1 MDVVLGRLGA
11 GHKAGGNGEEERPT
25 ERVVILMHK
34 VFQLPS
40 GALCRLIA
48 LSLTLLILFVKP
60 DQEWSLAME
69 LIDITIR
76 KKDTCLN
83 AGLLS
88 RCVSKVGLSDAFCN
102 LEPQRTTQWEFC
114 FEGAPREPICSISGK
129 LQSTR
134 SSDKS

>member
-11 GHKAGGNGEEERPT
+11 GHKAGGTGEEERPT

-40 GALCRLIA
+40 GALCRLIV

-88 RCVSKVGLSDAFCN
+88 RCVSKGLSDAFCN
-102 LEPQRTTQWEFC
+102 LEPQRTTQWEVSFG
-114 FEGAPREPICSISGK
+114 GATREPICSISGK